1 MVFLPQ
7 AFAEACCP
15 EFPAPAAVVSPLPAP
30 LEFPLLGFPGF
41 LLEPPAFLL
50 LVFQPDSPE
59 FLLPG
64 SPGFLPLEFLAFLP
78 VSLDFLVLPLLESL
92 HCLGFLLLLKF
103 LLLESLPL
111 ESRRFLVFLLPESL
125 LLESRRFLGFLL
137 LGSLLPGSLLL
148 VFLLPEFLLPE
159 SLLLESLLLVF
170 LLLEFLLPVFLLL
183 ESLLLESLLLVSL
196 LLEFLPLVSL
206 LLVFL
211 LLEFLP
217 LGSLLL
223 GSLLPGF
230 LLRIIPVLLLSAPHP
245 DRFPVRLP
253 RHSQA
258 LPR

>member
-15 EFPAPAAVVSPLPAP
+15 EFPAPAP

-103 LLLESLPL
+103 LLLGSLPL
-111 ESRRFLVFLLPESL
+111 ESRRFLVFLLLEFLLPESLLLGSLLLESLLLESRRFLVSLLLESLLLESL

-148 VFLLPEFLLPE
+148 VFLLPVFLLPE

-170 LLLEFLLPVFLLL
+170 LLPVFLLL
-183 ESLLLESLLLVSL
+183 ESLLLVFLLLGSLLLVSL
-196 LLEFLPLVSL
+196 LPEFP
-206 LLVFL
+206 
-211 LLEFLP
+211 
-217 LGSLLL
+217 
-223 GSLLPGF
+223 
-230 LLRIIPVLLLSAPHP
+230 LRIIPVLLLSAPHP

-258 LPR
+258 LPG

>member
-111 ESRRFLVFLLPESL
+111 ESRRFLVFLLP
-125 LLESRRFLGFLL
+125 
-137 LGSLLPGSLLL
+137 GSLLL

>member
-1 MVFLPQ
+1 MVLLPQ

-103 LLLESLPL
+103 LLLGSLPL
-111 ESRRFLVFLLPESL
+111 EFL
-125 LLESRRFLGFLL
+125 LLESLPLGFLL
-137 LGSLLPGSLLL
+137 LESLRFLEFLLLLGFLHCLESLRFLEFLLPGFLLLVSLRFLEFLLLESLLPVS
-148 VFLLPEFLLPE
+148 LLPEFLLPE

-170 LLLEFLLPVFLLL
+170 LLP
-183 ESLLLESLLLVSL
+183 ESLLLESLLLVFLLPGSL
-196 LLEFLPLVSL
+196 LLE
-206 LLVFL
+206 
-211 LLEFLP
+211 
-217 LGSLLL
+217 
-223 GSLLPGF
+223 SLLPGF